1 MSLVFFTKAACKV
14 GFRGASARLHWGFV
28 LFCVAAMNPLSRL
41 LSWISPASP
50 VAPDTLAGL
59 QRVVEVIDKVFA
71 MTPGFDEK
79 LTEPVAHAR
88 GYCARLVDALPP
100 PVDVGRRHFADDPLV
115 HAFFASADDI
125 GDMLAASAPVRAY
138 LAEPQF
144 RQSDSFCALMA
155 ARRTEKQVLGVAM
168 QHGIVATEAPQSL
181 LLFSDRALVFP
192 AADSGTAREA
202 LRAAAFDSLLRTF
215 AGHIELARV
224 AYTSLQSERE
234 LERVRLRNRPAGE
247 RADFPSRYIA
257 ALDERLRRQFESLQ
271 PDSMIAEL
279 AGFLM
284 QPEEA
289 LSLDPVQ
296 LWVTRAGV
304 IQRDDAR
311 DEDAAAIRFMELVSR
326 DRRRHA
332 VLPVR
337 IRCDEAREAMG
348 KAREVRE
355 SMLLI

>member
-1 MSLVFFTKAACKV
+1 MPTPYFFP
-14 GFRGASARLHWGFV
+14 L
-28 LFCVAAMNPLSRL
+28 AAMNPLSRL

-50 VAPDTLAGL
+50 ADPDTLAGL
-59 QRVVEVIDKVFA
+59 QRVVEVVDKVFA

-79 LTEPVAHAR
+79 LAAPVAHALD
-88 GYCARLVDALPP
+88 YCTRLVDALPP
-100 PVDVGRRHFADDPLV
+100 PVDIGRRYFAADPLV

-138 LAEPQF
+138 LVEPESH
-144 RQSDSFCALMA
+144 QSDCFFALMA

-168 QHGIVATEAPQSL
+168 QHGIVAADVPQSL
-181 LLFSDRALVFP
+181 LLLSDRALVFP
-192 AADSGTAREA
+192 AADSGAARAA
-202 LRAAAFDSLLRTF
+202 LRAAVFDSLLRTF

-234 LERVRLRNRPAGE
+234 LERVRLHNRSMDGQ
-247 RADFPSRYIA
+247 ADFPSRYIA

-271 PDSMIAEL
+271 PDAVIAEL

-289 LSLDPVQ
+289 LNLEPVQ

-304 IQRDDAR
+304 IQSDGAHDA
-311 DEDAAAIRFMELVSR
+311 DAAAINFMELTSR

-332 VLPVR
+332 VLPVC
-337 IRCDEAREAMG
+337 IRCDEAREALER
-348 KAREVRE
+348 AQEVRE
-355 SMLLI
+355 SMMLI